1 VARPIS
7 KKQLILESRE
17 KLNLQAAGERDL
29 RLIQQEVR
37 ERLGA
42 APPSLSYIASV
53 LRQVGT
59 PVNYEDRYTDPL
71 IPPRYASR
79 LEGVLRFDDLA
90 AAEAALGRMDVAYQE
105 YVSASDH
112 TGAALVRKLVLRGKQ
127 RAQSL
132 AANPRVNPGKRR
144 EKAEIAAWFRVWLE
158 SPGLFFAWL
167 EVRKQTEEFERLF
180 PSKGP
185 GVTSPAGHE
194 SSSC

>member
-1 VARPIS
+1 MAGAIS

-17 KLNLQAAGERDL
+17 KLSLQAAGERDL
-29 RLIQQEVR
+29 RLIRQELR
-37 ERLGA
+37 QRLSA

-53 LRQVGT
+53 LRQAGT
-59 PVNYEDRYTDPL
+59 PVDYEDPYTDPV
-71 IPPRYASR
+71 IPPPYASR

-90 AAEAALGRMDVAYQE
+90 AAEAALHSLDAAYQE
-105 YVSASDH
+105 YVSAADH
-112 TGAALVRKLVLRGKQ
+112 AGAALVRKLVLRGKQ

-132 AANPRVNPGKRR
+132 AANPRVTPGKRR

-158 SPGLFFAWL
+158 SPSLFFAWL

-194 SSSC
+194 SSGC